1 MGQCAAPQ
9 VVAHYFLSD
18 IDRMTFPGLLSD
30 TFMSGIRVKLSVLD
44 RVSTGR
50 RFLLTQTVA
59 RLAATA
65 LLLAVCANI
74 LYAGQPKPKK
84 RDNRH
89 EIEQLEEAW
98 RNAAL
103 KSDTNAM
110 SALLADDY
118 IAITASGTLQTK
130 EEALASLRSGR
141 VHFTALDVSDRKLR
155 FYGETA
161 LVTSK
166 ANVKASNGSSDLTG
180 SFRYTRVYVL
190 NPQGQWKVVSFEASR
205 IREPG
210 QHRPQVEQNA
220 GGKAPDAKG
229 PPTE

>member
-1 MGQCAAPQ
+1 MT
-9 VVAHYFLSD
+9 LSE
-18 IDRMTFPGLLSD
+18 LLSD
-30 TFMSGIRVKLSVLD
+30 TFMFDIRVLLCVFD
-44 RVSTGR
+44 RVSMAR
-50 RFLLTQTVA
+50 RFSLAQTGA
-59 RLAATA
+59 RLAAIA
-65 LLLAVCANI
+65 LVLAVCANS
-74 LYAGQPKPKK
+74 LYAGQQKPKK

-110 SALLADDY
+110 STLLADDY
-118 IAITASGTLQTK
+118 IAITSSGTLQTK
-130 EEALASLRSGR
+130 AEALASLRSGR

-155 FYGETA
+155 FYGKTA

-210 QHRPQVEQNA
+210 QHRPQVEEN
-220 GGKAPDAKG
+220 GSDKAPDATG